1 MDWKFA
7 TTLIGSQ
14 PYTNS
19 VEAIDKVLD
28 GRISCPSWP
37 QLPARGYKESMYVQT
52 GAHLPGLK
60 IEGDKATV
68 DLNDYDPTEA
78 YMAILNEDVDYF
90 VYPTDLFAGFFELLE
105 RDVSSFQAVK
115 GQVTG
120 PISEGLQILDANNR
134 PVIYDESYGEIV
146 RKTVNMSAK
155 WQAKRLSSMNSN
167 VIIFFD
173 EPSLSM
179 LGTPFASISDDD
191 AMNWIN
197 ESLEGVD
204 CYRGI
209 HCCGNTNWQM
219 LLKTNIDILSI
230 DAYQYGENLIMF
242 PDELTEFY
250 EKGGAVAWGIVPS
263 SNDLIESETVD
274 SLVDKMESIFSKM
287 EEKGINRQKAAAQS
301 LITPQC
307 GLGLVEIHN
316 VDKVFDLMKGVSEK
330 LKERYGFQ

>member
-1 MDWKFA
+1 MDWNFA

-14 PYTNS
+14 PYKNS
-19 VEAIDKVLD
+19 VEAIDKTLD
-28 GRISCPSWP
+28 GRVSCPSWP

-60 IEGDKATV
+60 IDGDKAKV
-68 DLNDYDPTEA
+68 DLSDYDPTEA
-78 YMAILNEDVDYF
+78 YTAIVTEDVDYF
-90 VYPTDLFAGFFELLE
+90 VYPADLYAGFFELLE

-120 PISEGLQILDANNR
+120 PISEGLQILDADDR
-134 PVIYDESYGEIV
+134 PVIYDEAYGEIV

-179 LGTPFASISDDD
+179 LGTPFASISDEE

-197 ESLEGVD
+197 EALDGVD
-204 CYRGI
+204 CYRGV
-209 HCCGNTNWQM
+209 HCCGNTNWSM

-230 DAYQYGENLIMF
+230 DAYQYGENLVMF

-263 SNDLIESETVD
+263 SDEAIEAETVE
-274 SLVDKMESIFSKM
+274 SLVARMESIFDKM
-287 EEKGINRQKAAAQS
+287 EEKGINRQRAASRS

-307 GLGLVEIHN
+307 GLGLVDPDNI
-316 VDKVFDLMKGVSEK
+316 DKVFDLLQGVSK
-330 LKERYGFQ
+330 ALKERYGLQ

>member
-1 MDWKFA
+1 MDWNFA

-14 PYTNS
+14 PYKNS
-19 VEAIDKVLD
+19 VEAIDKTLD
-28 GRISCPSWP
+28 GRVSCPSWP

-60 IEGDKATV
+60 IDGDKAKV
-68 DLNDYDPTEA
+68 DLSDYDPTEV
-78 YMAILNEDVDYF
+78 YTAIVTEDVDYF
-90 VYPTDLFAGFFELLE
+90 VYPADLYAGFFELLE

-120 PISEGLQILDANNR
+120 PISEGLQILDADDR
-134 PVIYDESYGEIV
+134 PVIYDEAYGEIV

-179 LGTPFASISDDD
+179 LGTPFASISDEE

-197 ESLEGVD
+197 EALDGVD
-204 CYRGI
+204 CYRGV
-209 HCCGNTNWQM
+209 HCCGNTNWSM

-230 DAYQYGENLIMF
+230 DAYQYGENLVMF

-263 SNDLIESETVD
+263 SDEAIEAETVE
-274 SLVDKMESIFSKM
+274 SLVARMESIFDKM
-287 EEKGINRQKAAAQS
+287 EEKGINRQRAASRS

-307 GLGLVEIHN
+307 GLGLVDPDNI
-316 VDKVFDLMKGVSEK
+316 DKVFDLLQGVSK
-330 LKERYGFQ
+330 ALKERYGLQ

>member
-1 MDWKFA
+1 MDWNFA

-14 PYTNS
+14 PYKNS
-19 VEAIDKVLD
+19 VEAIDKTLD
-28 GRISCPSWP
+28 GRVSCPSWP

-60 IEGDKATV
+60 IDGDKAKV
-68 DLNDYDPTEA
+68 DLSDYDPTEA
-78 YMAILNEDVDYF
+78 YTAIVTEDVDYF
-90 VYPTDLFAGFFELLE
+90 VYPADLYAGFFELLE

-120 PISEGLQILDANNR
+120 PISEGLQILDADDR
-134 PVIYDESYGEIV
+134 PVIYDEAYGEIV

-179 LGTPFASISDDD
+179 LGTPFASISDEE

-197 ESLEGVD
+197 EALDGVD
-204 CYRGI
+204 CYRGV
-209 HCCGNTNWQM
+209 HCCGNTNWSM

-230 DAYQYGENLIMF
+230 DAYQYGENLVMF

-263 SNDLIESETVD
+263 SDEVIEAETVE
-274 SLVDKMESIFSKM
+274 SLVARMESIFDKM
-287 EEKGINRQKAAAQS
+287 EEKGINRQRAASRS

-307 GLGLVEIHN
+307 GLGLVDPDNI
-316 VDKVFDLMKGVSEK
+316 DKVFDLLQGVSK
-330 LKERYGFQ
+330 ALRERYGLQ

>member
-1 MDWKFA
+1 MDWNFA

-14 PYTNS
+14 PYKNS
-19 VEAIDKVLD
+19 VEAIDKTLD
-28 GRISCPSWP
+28 GRVSCPSWP

-60 IEGDKATV
+60 IDGDKAKV
-68 DLNDYDPTEA
+68 DLSDYDPTEA
-78 YMAILNEDVDYF
+78 YTAIVTEDVDYF
-90 VYPTDLFAGFFELLE
+90 VYPADLYAGFFELLE

-120 PISEGLQILDANNR
+120 PISEGLQILDADDR
-134 PVIYDESYGEIV
+134 PVIYDEAYGEIV

-179 LGTPFASISDDD
+179 LGTPFASISDEE

-197 ESLEGVD
+197 EALDGVD
-204 CYRGI
+204 CYRGV
-209 HCCGNTNWQM
+209 HCCGNTNWSM

-230 DAYQYGENLIMF
+230 DAYQYGENLVMF

-263 SNDLIESETVD
+263 SDEAIEAETVE
-274 SLVDKMESIFSKM
+274 SLVARMESIFDKM
-287 EEKGINRQKAAAQS
+287 EEKGINRQRAASRS

-307 GLGLVEIHN
+307 GLGLVDPDNI
-316 VDKVFDLMKGVSEK
+316 DKVFDLLQGVSK
-330 LKERYGFQ
+330 ALRERYGLQ

>member
-1 MDWKFA
+1 MDWNFA

-14 PYTNS
+14 PYKNS
-19 VEAIDKVLD
+19 VEAIDKTLD
-28 GRISCPSWP
+28 GRVSCPSWP

-60 IEGDKATV
+60 IDGDKAKV
-68 DLNDYDPTEA
+68 DLSDYDPTEA
-78 YMAILNEDVDYF
+78 YTAIVTEDVDYF
-90 VYPTDLFAGFFELLE
+90 VYPSDLYAGFFELLE

-120 PISEGLQILDANNR
+120 PISEGLQILDADDR
-134 PVIYDESYGEIV
+134 PVIYDEAYGEIV

-179 LGTPFASISDDD
+179 LGTPFASISDEE

-197 ESLEGVD
+197 EALDGVD
-204 CYRGI
+204 CYRGV
-209 HCCGNTNWQM
+209 HCCGNTNWSM

-230 DAYQYGENLIMF
+230 DAYQYGENLVMF

-263 SNDLIESETVD
+263 SDEAIQAETVE
-274 SLVDKMESIFSKM
+274 SLVARMESIFDKM
-287 EEKGINRQKAAAQS
+287 EEKGINRQRAASRS

-307 GLGLVEIHN
+307 GLGLVEEDN
-316 VDKVFDLMKGVSEK
+316 VDKVFDLLQGVSNA
-330 LKERYGFQ
+330 LKERYGLQ